1 MSLSAMTAKNPF
13 NSLFTPTEMLEKL
26 RVLNAAARE
35 RRLKKS
41 SASAVS
47 SSKATTPKLD
57 TVEKDKNDE

>member
-1 MSLSAMTAKNPF
+1 MTVKNLF
-13 NSLFTPTEMLEKL
+13 NSLFTPTEVLEKL

-41 SASAVS
+41 SAPAAS

-57 TVEKDKNDE
+57 TLEKDKTDE

>member
-1 MSLSAMTAKNPF
+1 MTARNRF
-13 NSLFTPTEMLEKL
+13 NSFFTPTDILEKL

-41 SASAVS
+41 SVEAAS

-57 TVEKDKNDE
+57 TPEKDKTNE